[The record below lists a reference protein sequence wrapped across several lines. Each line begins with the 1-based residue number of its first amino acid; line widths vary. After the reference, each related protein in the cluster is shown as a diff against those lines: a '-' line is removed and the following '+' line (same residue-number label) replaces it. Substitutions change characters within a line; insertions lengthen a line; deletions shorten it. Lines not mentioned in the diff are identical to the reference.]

1 MAPSALL
8 PAVVD
13 KVRVPVVATGGIADA
28 RGIAAALTLGASA
41 VQIGT
46 GFLRCPEAKLHPAWA
61 AALARTPPEGTMVS
75 RVFSG
80 RAGRSV
86 ATDYA
91 RAATAPGAPAPA
103 PYPVQRGLTTAL
115 REAGQKSGDVQR
127 MQAWAGQS
135 AALARAELAAALA
148 QRLWEEAQALLP

>member
-1 MAPSALL
+1 LL

-13 KVRVPVVATGGIADA
+13 AVRIPVVATGGIGDG
-28 RGIAAALTLGASA
+28 RGVAAALLLGASA
-41 VQIGT
+41 AQIGT
-46 GFLRCPEAKLHPAWA
+46 GFLRCPEASTHPAWA
-61 AALARTPPEGTMVS
+61 AALAVTPPEATMVS

-80 RAGRSV
+80 RAGRSI

-103 PYPVQRGLTTAL
+103 PYPVQRGLTSVMRDA
-115 REAGQKSGDVQR
+115 AGKAGDVQR

-135 AALARAELAAALA
+135 AAMARAEPAADVV
-148 QRLWEEAQALLP
+148 RRVWHEAEALLA

>member
-1 MAPSALL
+1 
-8 PAVVD
+8 
-13 KVRVPVVATGGIADA
+13 
-28 RGIAAALTLGASA
+28 
-41 VQIGT
+41 
-46 GFLRCPEAKLHPAWA
+46 
-61 AALARTPPEGTMVS
+61 VS

-135 AALARAELAAALA
+135 AALARAEPAAALA